1 MSPSMKGGIIGFVLA
16 LILMLIGGPLLY
28 IGIAVLVL
36 AIAVPVGGYLAL
48 DKSQRRRLR
57 AIRARQRGN

>member
-1 MSPSMKGGIIGFVLA
+1 MSPSWKGGIIGFVLA

-28 IGIAVLVL
+28 IGIAVLVI
-36 AIAVPVGGYLAL
+36 AIAIPVGGYLAL